1 MRSKE
6 DAHDYRYFP
15 DPDLKPLIIADE
27 ELERISADL
36 NESYE
41 EKVSSYI
48 SLGLNNDDVEILL
61 SESVLSNFFDKSLEL
76 LNEPKLIS
84 NWIITELIKYK
95 NDVKLDPNNF
105 VELLK
110 MVKVGSINNNSAK
123 EVLSKIVKTNESPE
137 KFVKD
142 MGLTQ
147 ESSEDYL
154 ISIIDEVIQANP
166 SEYQRIKDG
175 EEKLLAFF
183 VGQTM
188 KLTKGKG
195 NPQIINKIL
204 KEKI

>member
-175 EEKLLAFF
+175 EEKLLAF
-183 VGQTM
+183 
-188 KLTKGKG
+188 L
-195 NPQIINKIL
+195 L
-204 KEKI
+204 ARL